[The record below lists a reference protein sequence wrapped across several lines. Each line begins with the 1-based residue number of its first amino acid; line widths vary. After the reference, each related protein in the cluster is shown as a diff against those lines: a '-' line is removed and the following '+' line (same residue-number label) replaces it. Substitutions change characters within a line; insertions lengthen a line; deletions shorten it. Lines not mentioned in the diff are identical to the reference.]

1 MTSIAGD
8 LAGHL
13 NTQIAALTL
22 GTNLFVASEPSTPT
36 DVVTVYDTG
45 GSPIYQDLSG
55 NNFSSRYTIQVRVR
69 NASYTSGYALA
80 ESVRGTLRAVVNTT
94 IGSVRYAGIFQFTE
108 ITHLGKVSVAGG
120 EAHVWTMN
128 FEVYK

>member
-1 MTSIAGD
+1 MTSPAGI

-13 NTQIAALTL
+13 NTTLAALTL
-22 GTNLFVASEPSTPT
+22 GTNLFIGFEPTTPT
-36 DVVTVYDTG
+36 NAVTVYDTG
-45 GSPIYQDLSG
+45 GSPVYQDLSG

-69 NASYTSGYALA
+69 NASYTAGYALA
-80 ESVRGTLRAVVNTT
+80 ESVRSTLRGVVNTI
-94 IGSVRYAGIFQFTE
+94 IGGVRVGGVFQFTE
-108 ITHLGKVSVAGG
+108 IAHLGKVSVGGG